1 MAATSPPAGVIW
13 RAMPQRVSPG
23 PTTTEV
29 APGATVE
36 LPNFG
41 SVLFTVVELGDGFM
55 IVEPVDHP
63 GAASEQ
69 HITRGDE

>member
-1 MAATSPPAGVIW
+1 MSGSQLEAF
-13 RAMPQRVSPG
+13 
-23 PTTTEV
+23 